1 MLNVKVEAGNLH
13 GELCMRDE
21 KLDGRMETGNV
32 LVRDPR
38 LAVIFLEAKEGSEGS
53 S

>member
-1 MLNVKVEAGNLH
+1 
-13 GELCMRDE
+13 MRDE
-21 KLDGRMETGNV
+21 KLDGRMKAGNV